1 MNLICL
7 KCARA
12 ACTCGLLAW
21 LTAAS
26 THHDFSEEHPPN
38 TAASAALNSTA
49 TSLSSGSSHS
59 LEYVVADT
67 VADGA
72 YSTLPY
78 MEPVTKQQGDGPDEA
93 PFFVLTPSDT

>member
-21 LTAAS
+21 LVGAS
-26 THHDFSEEHPPN
+26 TQHDFPEEHLPN
-38 TAASAALNSTA
+38 IVLSTALNSTA
-49 TSLSSGSSHS
+49 TSLTSSTIYS
-59 LEYVVADT
+59 LDYIVPDA

-78 MEPVTKQQGDGPDEA
+78 MELLTRERGDNEPL
-93 PFFVLTPSDT
+93 FFVLTPHDN

>member
-1 MNLICL
+1 MNLVCL

-21 LTAAS
+21 LVSAS
-26 THHDFSEEHPPN
+26 TQHDLPEEHLPN
-38 TAASAALNSTA
+38 TSTA
-49 TSLSSGSSHS
+49 TSQTSGTYP
-59 LEYVVADT
+59 LEYIVADT

-78 MEPVTKQQGDGPDEA
+78 MEPLTRERGDEEP
-93 PFFVLTPSDT
+93 PFFVLTPRDS